1 METLNVGSLTLDK
14 FVLGAGRLGDRT
26 REKDCFEILDAYL
39 DLGYH
44 TLDVARSYAGG
55 VCEEMMG
62 EYLKKRKNR
71 SKTVLISKGG
81 FPLSRD
87 AMHLTRLSK
96 ADLEADV
103 NASLRA
109 LETDVI
115 DLYFLHRDDLKQSPA
130 ELIENA
136 NRFISE
142 GKVREIGASNWT
154 CGRIKEANEY
164 ALAHGL
170 KPFVSSQINYS
181 LAQTTPALT
190 GDLTHVVMND
200 VEYRWYASSHL
211 PLIAYSVQAK
221 GFFSKRLS
229 GLPLK
234 ESGRKSYLSLPENYA
249 RAERLT
255 RLSQQKNI
263 PIPALLIAYVLSKEP
278 SFGAIGGFS
287 TKDQLLESEPG
298 ARLRL
303 SPAEIGFLENDHY
316 TNGECL

>member
-1 METLNVGSLTLDK
+1 MESLNAGSLVLDR

-26 REKDCFEILDAYL
+26 GEKDCFEILDAYL
-39 DLGYH
+39 DLGYR

-62 EYLKKRKNR
+62 EYLVSRKNR

-96 ADLEADV
+96 ADLEGDV

-109 LETDVI
+109 LQTDVI
-115 DLYFLHRDDLKQSPA
+115 DLYFLHRDDLKQTPG
-130 ELIENA
+130 ELIESANA
-136 NRFISE
+136 LIKE
-142 GKVREIGASNWT
+142 GKVKEIGASNWT
-154 CGRIKEANEY
+154 CGRIQQANDY

-170 KPFVSSQINYS
+170 KPFVASQINYS

-190 GDLTHVVMND
+190 GDLTHIVMND
-200 VEYRWYASSHL
+200 VEYRWYASCRL
-211 PLIAYSVQAK
+211 PMIAYSVQAK
-221 GFFSKRLS
+221 GFFSKQLS

-234 ESGRKSYLSLPENYA
+234 ESGRRSYLSLPENFA
-249 RAERLT
+249 RARRLT
-255 RLSQQKNI
+255 ELSNRKNI
-263 PIPALLIAYVLSKEP
+263 PIPALLIAYVLSKET

-287 TKDQLLESEPG
+287 TKEQLLEAVPG

-303 SPAEIGFLENDHY
+303 TPEEIGFLENHQ